1 MREEWQETRGQNRR
15 DVRAGLAGL
24 NLPGLNELLM
34 VQQAKDIS
42 GMIAEAD
49 LLYRGRVD
57 IAGVRRTVALLRVAA
72 LEEFEAAWRLGRAHF
87 FLGQEDH
94 TLEGRETHYRSGVE
108 ASARATYLNPNRVEG
123 HFWLGVNL
131 ALLAS
136 EKNFWSAASLALKAR
151 RSLRQAIELDRS
163 YHGGG
168 PLRVLARLEH
178 RLPALLGGGK
188 ARARRRF
195 EEAIQTDP
203 TNTVTRIYFA
213 ELLLDLSEQSLATEQ
228 FEHVLSATE
237 DAAWEFEIER
247 DKRIARSTL
256 GV

>member
-1 MREEWQETRGQNRR
+1 
-15 DVRAGLAGL
+15 
-24 NLPGLNELLM
+24 M
-34 VQQAKDIS
+34 VQQSNDIS
-42 GMIAEAD
+42 GIIAEAD

-57 IAGVRRTVALLRVAA
+57 IAGVQRSIVLLRVAA

-87 FLGQEDH
+87 FLGQEDPNV
-94 TLEGRETHYRSGVE
+94 EGRQSHYRSGLE
-108 ASARATYLNPNRVEG
+108 ASAMATYLNPNSVEG

-136 EKNFWSAASLALKAR
+136 EKKLWSAASLALKAR
-151 RSLRQAIELDRS
+151 RSLLQAIVLNRS
-163 YHGGG
+163 YHGAG

-178 RLPALLGGGK
+178 KLPALLGGGK

-203 TNTVTRIYFA
+203 SNTVTRIYFA
-213 ELLLDLSEQSLATEQ
+213 ELLLDLGEQSLATEQ
-228 FEHVLSATE
+228 LEHVISAFE

-247 DKRIARSTL
+247 DKRIARSRL
-256 GV
+256 GIES

>member
-1 MREEWQETRGQNRR
+1 
-15 DVRAGLAGL
+15 
-24 NLPGLNELLM
+24 M
-34 VQQAKDIS
+34 VQEATDIS
-42 GMIAEAD
+42 GIIAEAD

-57 IAGVRRTVALLRVAA
+57 KAGVQRSVELLRVAA
-72 LEEFEAAWRLGRAHF
+72 LKEFEAAWRLGRASF
-87 FLGQEDH
+87 FLGQENH
-94 TLEGRETHYRSGVE
+94 TFEGRGSYYRSGVE

-151 RSLRQAIELDRS
+151 RALLQAVELDRS
-163 YHGGG
+163 YHSAG

-213 ELLLDLSEQSLATEQ
+213 ELLLDMGEQSLATEQ
-228 FEHVLSATE
+228 LELVLSATE

>member
-1 MREEWQETRGQNRR
+1 M
-15 DVRAGLAGL
+15 
-24 NLPGLNELLM
+24 M
-34 VQQAKDIS
+34 QAANDI
-42 GMIAEAD
+42 GGIIAEAD

-57 IAGVRRTVALLRVAA
+57 MAGVRRSVELLRVAA
-72 LEEFEAAWRLGRAHF
+72 LEEFEAAWRLGRAYF
-87 FLGQEDH
+87 FLGQEDQ
-94 TLEGRETHYRSGVE
+94 TAEGSRSHYRSGVD
-108 ASARATYLNPNRVEG
+108 ASARATYLNPKRVEG

-136 EKNFWSAASLALKAR
+136 EKNFWYAASLALKAR
-151 RSLRQAIELDRS
+151 RALLQAIELDRR
-163 YHGGG
+163 YHGAG

-213 ELLLDLSEQSLATEQ
+213 ELLLDLGEQSLATEQ
-228 FEHVLSATE
+228 LELVLSATG

-247 DKRIARSTL
+247 DKRIARSKL
-256 GV
+256 RN

>member
-1 MREEWQETRGQNRR
+1 
-15 DVRAGLAGL
+15 
-24 NLPGLNELLM
+24 M
-34 VQQAKDIS
+34 VQEAKDII
-42 GMIAEAD
+42 GVIAEAD

-57 IAGVRRTVALLRVAA
+57 IACVRRSVELLRAAA
-72 LEEFEAAWRLGRAHF
+72 LEEFEASWRLGRARF

-94 TLEGRETHYRSGVE
+94 TAEGRESHYRSGVE
-108 ASARATYLNPNRVEG
+108 ASARATNLNPNRVEG

-136 EKNFWSAASLALKAR
+136 EQNFLCAASLALKAR
-151 RSLRQAIELDRS
+151 RSLLHAIELDRG
-163 YHGGG
+163 YHGAG

-213 ELLLDLSEQSLATEQ
+213 ELLLDLDKQSLATEQ
-228 FEHVLSATE
+228 LKHVLSVTE
-237 DAAWEFEIER
+237 EAAWEFEIER